1 MITMATSSPT
11 LNEADNDSSMSNT
24 ISPIPVADDRPT
36 AVDTSV
42 ARDKAAAGDGSDPGD
57 LPVHPDAVL
66 HPCTGQLPEGVRPL
80 RILWPYFIGIPLIH
94 LLSLLAFV
102 PWFFSWT
109 GVVLVVFGHYFFG
122 MLGMTMCYHR
132 LLAHKGFTCPK
143 WFEHFLALLGVCCM
157 QDSPARWVAI
167 HRKHHQ
173 YSDEQPDPHSP
184 LVNFLWGHFA
194 WLMVENRKLSN
205 IDFYEHYGR
214 DLLRDPFYLGLER
227 KLMWFWVY
235 VIHAALFFVL
245 GLAYGWATTGD
256 YWLGLQFALSVLVW
270 GVFLRTVFVW
280 HVTWSVNSLTHIWGY
295 RNYETSDNSRNNWF
309 VGLVAHGEGWHNNH
323 HSEQRTAAHGHRWW
337 EFDLTYLTI
346 RVLEFVGLAKN
357 VVKPRADAGE

>member
-1 MITMATSSPT
+1 MITSLST
-11 LNEADNDSSMSNT
+11 LNEVDDDPSMSNT
-24 ISPIPVADDRPT
+24 ISRLPVADDQR
-36 AVDTSV
+36 
-42 ARDKAAAGDGSDPGD
+42 AAGDESDPGD
-57 LPVHPDAVL
+57 LPVHPDAEL
-66 HPCTGQLPEGVRPL
+66 HPCTGQLPDGVRPM
-80 RILWPYFIGIPLIH
+80 RILWPYFIGIPAIH
-94 LLSLLAFV
+94 LLSLLAFM

-109 GVVLVVFGHYFFG
+109 GVALMFFGHYFFG

-205 IDFYEHYGR
+205 IEFYEHYGR
-214 DLLRDPFYLGLER
+214 DLLRDPFYLNIER
-227 KLMWFWVY
+227 NFMWFWIY

-245 GLAYGWATTGD
+245 GLSYGWATTGD

-270 GVFLRTVFVW
+270 GVFVRTVFVW

-309 VGLVAHGEGWHNNH
+309 VGLMAHGEGWHNNH

-337 EFDLTYLTI
+337 EFDLTYLMI

-357 VVKPRADAGE
+357 VVKPRGSASK